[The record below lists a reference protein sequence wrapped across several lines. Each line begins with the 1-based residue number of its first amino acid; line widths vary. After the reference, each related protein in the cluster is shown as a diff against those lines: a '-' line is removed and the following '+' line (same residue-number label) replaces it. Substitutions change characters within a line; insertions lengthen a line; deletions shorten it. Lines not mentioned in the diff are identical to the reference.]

1 MTDARFI
8 DCDRDTLYLMP
19 PSVQDWLPGD
29 HLARFIVDV
38 VMQLDLRPLENA
50 YAGRGSDA
58 YSPKMLLSLLFYGY
72 ATGTFSSRKLEA
84 ATYDSVAFRF
94 ITANTHPD
102 HDTIARFRKRFL
114 QELKTLFAQ
123 ILSIAHEMGV
133 LKLGSVSL
141 DGTKVKANASKRK
154 ALSWQHACR
163 LEEQI
168 RAEVEALL
176 RKAEE
181 ADHENLPDGMSIPE
195 ELSRRKERL
204 QGIAKAKEEI
214 QRRASQRY
222 AQDKEL
228 YEKKMAERKAKEKK
242 NGRKPPGRPP
252 KAPQGGPK
260 KTDQVN
266 LTDEDSRIMPT
277 SGGNFEQSYNA
288 QAGVD
293 MDSMLIVESHLTQQP
308 NDKEQLA
315 PALQNL
321 AALPKP
327 LGSPEAVVTDS
338 GYFSQGNV
346 NRCEIEQITP
356 YIALDREQHNI
367 PLGERFSQPEPL
379 APHADPVARM
389 RHRLKTPEGRQIYAK
404 RKSTVET
411 VFGIIKEVMGF
422 RHFLLRGLK
431 AVTGEW
437 DLICMAYNLK
447 RMHSLIT

>member
-1 MTDARFI
+1 MADARFI

-19 PSVQDWLPGD
+19 PSVQDWLPSN

-114 QELKTLFAQ
+114 PELKTLFAQ

-141 DGTKVKANASKRK
+141 DGTKVKANASKHK

-163 LEEQI
+163 LEGQI

-181 ADHENLPDGMSIPE
+181 ADQENLPDGMNIPE
-195 ELSRRKERL
+195 ELARRKDRL

-222 AQDKEL
+222 AQEKEL

-252 KAPQGGPK
+252 KAPEAGPK
-260 KTDQVN
+260 KADQVN

-277 SGGNFEQSYNA
+277 SGGNFEQGYNA

-293 MDSMLIVESHLTQQP
+293 MDSLLIVESHLTQQP
-308 NDKEQLA
+308 NDKQQLQ
-315 PALQNL
+315 PALKNL
-321 AALPKP
+321 AVLPKP
-327 LGSPEAVVTDS
+327 LGSVQAVVTDA
-338 GYFSQGNV
+338 GYFSEGNV
-346 NRCEIEQITP
+346 NRCETEQITP
-356 YIALDREQHNI
+356 YIAVDREKHNM
-367 PLGERFSQPEPL
+367 PLGERFSQPDPL